1 MASHFFLHQS
11 PYLNPATG
19 ITKDTDRKV
28 EEMTSQ
34 EEENGEGNF
43 ISSLVKQSFHRISLT
58 LLSLLLPLS
67 LLLLS
72 RLTSSPPTCK
82 IISVILYILVF
93 VLSFTCLVF
102 SITGHSLTMKAPR
115 SIAWVILI
123 LFQGCISWAIKVT
136 TTTTFEPIGGDDDN
150 IILVIWIKR
159 TFIFVGVY
167 EIMVRWRRV
176 IVKPVVDDTVYGEE
190 RKEKGV
196 EKTMMGIAFIVLW
209 LWMLRMKVEPL
220 DFVAGNGSLGKGVQ
234 WSGFALW
241 LLGLAVLMTGSLR
254 VVGVLVWSIMAAL
267 VKIMQWR
274 EQLDEDCIDDKV

>member
-1 MASHFFLHQS
+1 
-11 PYLNPATG
+11 
-19 ITKDTDRKV
+19 
-28 EEMTSQ
+28 MTSQ
-34 EEENGEGNF
+34 EENGEGNF

-67 LLLLS
+67 FLLLS

-82 IISVILYILVF
+82 IISIILYILVF
-93 VLSFTCLVF
+93 ALSFTCLIF
-102 SITGHSLTMKAPR
+102 STTGHSLTTKAPR

-123 LFQGCISWAIKVT
+123 LFQGCISWAIKAT
-136 TTTTFEPIGGDDDN
+136 DRATFEPIGDDN
-150 IILVIWIKR
+150 IGLVIWTKR
-159 TFIFVGVY
+159 TFIFVGIY
-167 EIMVRWRRV
+167 EIMMLWRRV

-209 LWMLRMKVEPL
+209 LWMLGMKVEPL
-220 DFVAGNGSLGKGVQ
+220 VFVAGNESLGKGVQ

-241 LLGLAVLMTGSLR
+241 LLGLTVLMTGSLR

-274 EQLDEDCIDDKV
+274 EQLDEDCIDDEVYKNKSSNV